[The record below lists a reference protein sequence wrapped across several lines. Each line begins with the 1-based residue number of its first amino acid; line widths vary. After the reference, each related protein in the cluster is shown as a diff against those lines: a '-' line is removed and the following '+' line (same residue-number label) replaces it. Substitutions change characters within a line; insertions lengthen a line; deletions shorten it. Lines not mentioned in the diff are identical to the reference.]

1 MMNYNKIRKL
11 LNEGRPST
19 ATRLSSTWPFYTEC
33 VGVTGN
39 FDYIEFLAE
48 YAPFSQ
54 ADLENIARAAELYD
68 MATMIKLDLQNRGS
82 VAQRAV
88 GAGFQ
93 AVMFT
98 DHHNA
103 EQVRETVKIMKPET
117 PQDGGYF
124 GFPNRRFIGC
134 APSIDQMAHANRL
147 RDVVLCFMIE
157 KKAAMEDIEAIC
169 AVPGVDMVQFGP
181 SDFAMS
187 NGWSRSQHAQECL
200 DAEKR
205 MIEVALKNGVQPRCE
220 INTAQDAQYY
230 IDLGVKHFCLGDQT
244 RVLNAYWKGEGAKM
258 RGVADAL

>member
-1 MMNYNKIRKL
+1 MMNYNKLRKL
-11 LNEGRPST
+11 LNKGLPST

-54 ADLENIARAAELYD
+54 SDLENIARAAELHD
-68 MATMIKLDLQNRGS
+68 MATMIKLDFQNCGY

-93 AVMFT
+93 SILFT

-103 EQVRETVKIMKPET
+103 SEVADTVQMMKPDT
-117 PQDGGYF
+117 PQDGGCF

-134 APSIDQMAHANRL
+134 TPSIDQMEHASRL
-147 RDVVLCFMIE
+147 RDIVLCFMIE
-157 KKAAMEDIEAIC
+157 KRAAMEDIEAIC

-187 NGWSRSQHAQECL
+187 SGWSRSQHMQECN
-200 DAEKR
+200 DAEKH
-205 MIEVALKNGVQPRCE
+205 MIEIALKNGVQPRCE
-220 INTAQDAQYY
+220 INSAQDAQNY
-230 IDLGVKHFCLGDQT
+230 ISLGVKHFCLGDQT
-244 RVLNAYWKGEGAKM
+244 RVLNAYWRGEGAKM
-258 RGVADAL
+258 RSIANAM